1 MTIQLDKISHKNV
14 AIYTKIFFSI
24 RLHFLY
30 RQLKYS
36 VKKKD
41 FLLKFTEKMSF
52 RDHPFNRSTRPLL
65 ERRAQPQIISPKP
78 EFKVHGFNDFKYV
91 AKQYKELNSSFIG
104 YPYGN
109 PPSPTVTTDFIFS
122 DDSGIISDTTLNSN
136 KLNDTASSEYRY
148 NEDSYTKQY
157 RWVPEKA
164 LQPLSNSIKKCPEET
179 AGPFI
184 FGIDTNE
191 NEEFSR
197 NTESVIETNAQYS
210 NLVTKVNLPF
220 TIAILKTNRKIFQI
234 TNTGTTSCSKKI
246 STDKK
251 LLKNNRKRNKSG
263 W

>member
-1 MTIQLDKISHKNV
+1 MEV
-14 AIYTKIFFSI
+14 F
-24 RLHFLY
+24 
-30 RQLKYS
+30 
-36 VKKKD
+36 
-41 FLLKFTEKMSF
+41 LKFTEKMSF
-52 RDHPFNRSTRPLL
+52 RDHPFNRSARPLL

-136 KLNDTASSEYRY
+136 KLNDTTSSEYRY

-164 LQPLSNSIKKCPEET
+164 LQPSSHIINKCPIET
-179 AGPFI
+179 PGPFI

-191 NEEFSR
+191 NEKFTR
-197 NTESVIETNAQYS
+197 NTESVIEMNGQYS
-210 NLVTKVNLPF
+210 NLVTKVKLSF
-220 TIAILKTNRKIFQI
+220 TTTLLNINRKSFRSQI
-234 TNTGTTSCSKKI
+234 QE
-246 STDKK
+246 
-251 LLKNNRKRNKSG
+251 LLIAQRKVRQTKSF
-263 W
+263 